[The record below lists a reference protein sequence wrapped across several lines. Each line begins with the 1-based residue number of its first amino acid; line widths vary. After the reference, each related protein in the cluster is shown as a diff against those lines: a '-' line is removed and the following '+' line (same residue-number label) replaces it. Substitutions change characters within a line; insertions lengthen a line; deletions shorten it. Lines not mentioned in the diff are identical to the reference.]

1 MFFPADAA
9 RRHRPATSTLIGA
22 IGALLPAVAAH
33 AETTPAPGDVGAS
46 VTAAA
51 ATAPTADEKAIRP
64 FRFHATD
71 EALADLRRRIAATQ
85 WPEQETMTDSSQGVP
100 LATMRRLAR
109 YWASDD
115 DWRKA
120 EAKLNALPQFVTNI
134 DGLDI
139 HFIHVRSP
147 HNNALPMI
155 ITHGWPAPCSSR
167 SSSSCR

>member
-85 WPEQETMTDSSQGVP
+85 WPEQETVTDSILGIQGR
-100 LATMRRLAR
+100 LLQRQRRFHAGGGDR
-109 YWASDD
+109 
-115 DWRKA
+115 
-120 EAKLNALPQFVTNI
+120 LPRRAI
-134 DGLDI
+134 
-139 HFIHVRSP
+139 
-147 HNNALPMI
+147 
-155 ITHGWPAPCSSR
+155 
-167 SSSSCR
+167 